1 MRAFKFPTIAL
12 LFFLAWIVVQFGL
25 DFASQKW
32 SWPEDLS
39 GWQLLATFLVQIAS
53 AAVLAYAYTR
63 AADRP
68 WGVNRR
74 RVLWRFIVLVL
85 AALASMG
92 FMLLV
97 AIAVFSQRG

>member
-1 MRAFKFPTIAL
+1 
-12 LFFLAWIVVQFGL
+12 
-25 DFASQKW
+25 
-32 SWPEDLS
+32 
-39 GWQLLATFLVQIAS
+39 
-53 AAVLAYAYTR
+53 
-63 AADRP
+63 
-68 WGVNRR
+68 VNRR